1 MSASANFD
9 WPGGKCVSILRFLR
23 EVYRHRQVLRTF
35 FKIESLNQMIRMGY
49 YRSDESMNSGSIN
62 TKDLL
67 DDDKESQSNSDQDV
81 PIWATRGR
89 NNGRGENIGDSGGEF
104 APANSSNPKPTRN
117 EQPPWLEKVRMTPD
131 LMYRYRIP
139 AVDISDVLQKDLE
152 ALKIFGKV
160 CALHKELKT

>member
-1 MSASANFD
+1 
-9 WPGGKCVSILRFLR
+9 
-23 EVYRHRQVLRTF
+23 
-35 FKIESLNQMIRMGY
+35 
-49 YRSDESMNSGSIN
+49 MNSGSIN

-89 NNGRGENIGDSGGEF
+89 DDGGGGQNFGNFGGEF
-104 APANSSNPKPTRN
+104 APANSSNPKPTRDK
-117 EQPPWLEKVRMTPD
+117 QPPWLEKVKMTPD

-139 AVDISDVLQKDLE
+139 AGDMSDVLQKDLE

-160 CALHKELKT
+160 FTLP